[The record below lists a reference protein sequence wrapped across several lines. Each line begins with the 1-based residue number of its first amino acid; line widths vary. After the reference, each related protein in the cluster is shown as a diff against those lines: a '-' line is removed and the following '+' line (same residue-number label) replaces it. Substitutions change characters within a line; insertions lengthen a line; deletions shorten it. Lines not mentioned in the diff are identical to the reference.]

1 VTYHQDCGIPFHSW
15 LGNVEP
21 LKRRPHILQTIVAN
35 IRHRVWAE
43 EHGPRLISDSWNF
56 KTETDR
62 APFNQTRGG
71 WVAATDA
78 AEVASKM
85 ITLIV
90 PNGNVYPCNSTK
102 KGPIGNVFGMTC
114 DDRKARSLDK
124 HAEFCALNNRC
135 SAFLTARAVESL
147 PLPTEGE

>member
-1 VTYHQDCGIPFHSW
+1 VCSSDLNDAGWRI
-15 LGNVEP
+15 EP
-21 LKRRPHILQTIVAN
+21 PVSEPSAAIAM
-35 IRHRVWAE
+35 
-43 EHGPRLISDSWNF
+43 S
-56 KTETDR
+56 
-62 APFNQTRGG
+62 
-71 WVAATDA
+71 AATDA

-102 KGPIGNVFGMTC
+102 KGPIGNVFDMTC
-114 DDRKARSLDK
+114 DDRKSRSLDK

-147 PLPTEGE
+147 PNPTEDG